1 MLIVPRLKE
10 EPSSRHRNRRT
21 KVKKLTFGLTFLC
34 IFAFVITPSFADLTT
49 MDNWTLK
56 VGGNYIDGID
66 FMNYTGIAHVDTEDK
81 YKPSGISEND
91 PFTDTYV
98 FKISPGDFENDST
111 GTITNYRGGG
121 GISVGDFELTGIAS
135 LPGHHTSVMGDDVD
149 YVFDSATINLY
160 LDTNPGTFA
169 QPGKYGGTIGGY
181 TDGTLIATFSLYYG
195 SGNFD
200 LGDRDGNID
209 VTFISD
215 GITPEHMFAE
225 DGTDLADL
233 VSVWMLTDSNSQSKE
248 GLLPTNWTEYT
259 GQTVGVDEFDLQLE
273 VDGSTRNAVPIP
285 GSVLLFGSG
294 LLGLIGLGRR
304 KFTSKED

>member
-1 MLIVPRLKE
+1 M
-10 EPSSRHRNRRT
+10 
-21 KVKKLTFGLTFLC
+21 KKLVFALMFLWF
-34 IFAFVITPSFADLTT
+34 FAVVITPSFAALTA

-56 VGGNYIDGID
+56 VPLATGDEYIDGID
-66 FMNYTGIAHVDTEDK
+66 FMNYTGIAHVDTTDADN
-81 YKPSGISEND
+81 SGGISADD
-91 PFTDTYV
+91 PFTDAYV

-111 GTITNYRGGG
+111 GTITNYRSTN
-121 GISVGDFELTGIAS
+121 GIGVGDFELTGLAS

-149 YVFDSATINLY
+149 YVFDSALMRLY
-160 LDTNPGTFA
+160 LDTTPDA
-169 QPGKYGGTIGGY
+169 QPGKYGGNIDGY
-181 TDGTLIATFSLYYG
+181 TDGTLIASFVLYYG

-200 LGDRDGNID
+200 LGDGDDNID

-215 GITPEHMFAE
+215 TINPGHMFTE
-225 DGTDLADL
+225 DNTDLAEL
-233 VSVWMLTDSNSQSKE
+233 VSVWMITDSNSHAKN
-248 GLLPTNWTEYT
+248 GLLPSNWENYT
-259 GQTVGVDEFDLQLE
+259 GQEVGDDEFDLQLE